1 MAQKIFGGIDI
12 RSNSL
17 LRLFEAAANG
27 TSSIALKSPAALS
40 ADITYQLP
48 ATVAADDVLT
58 SDASGVM
65 AFIKLANANISA
77 SAAIAYSK
85 LNLAS
90 SIVDADIAAAAAIAL
105 DKLAA
110 VTASRALVSDASG
123 FVSASSVTATEL
135 GYVSGVTSAI
145 QTQLNG
151 KQATGDYITALTG
164 DVTASGPGSASATI
178 ANDAITDVKVAAAAA
193 IALSKLA
200 ATTADRALISNGSG
214 VIAPS
219 AVTATELGYVSGVT
233 SSIQTQIGNKISS
246 TEKGA
251 ALGVA
256 TLDAAGK
263 IPSAQLPNSVME
275 YLGSYNASTNSPTLI
290 DGTGNNGDVYRV
302 TVAGTQDFGAGDIT
316 FAVGDFVIY
325 NGSVWQRSPASDLS
339 GYALNDLSNLTVA
352 SLAAESLLVG
362 SSSSAVAALAVG
374 SNGDVLTVSGGA
386 VTWAAPATG
395 ISKFSATWATADTAT
410 KAVTHNLGT
419 KDVQVEVYDLA
430 TDETIMVDSIV
441 RTSTNVVTL
450 TASEAPGASS
460 WRVVVIG

>member
-27 TSSIALKSPAALS
+27 TSSVALKSPAAMS
-40 ADITYQLP
+40 ADITFTLP
-48 ATVAADDVLT
+48 AAVAADDVLT

-85 LNLAS
+85 LNLSA
-90 SIVDADIAAAAAIAL
+90 SIVNADIASAAAIAL
-105 DKLAA
+105 NKLAA
-110 VTASRALVSDASG
+110 VTASRALVSDGSG

-135 GYVSGVTSAI
+135 GYVSGVTSSI
-145 QTQLNG
+145 QTQLDA
-151 KQATGDYITALTG
+151 KQATGNYITALTG
-164 DVTASGPGSASATI
+164 DVTASGPGSVAATI
-178 ANDAITDVKVAAAAA
+178 ANDAITNAKVASGAA

-200 ATTADRALISNGSG
+200 ATTIDRALVSNGSG

-219 AVTATELGYVSGVT
+219 AVTSTELGYVSGVT
-233 SSIQTQIGNKISS
+233 SAIQTQLNAKINS

-251 ALGVA
+251 ANGVA
-256 TLDAAGK
+256 TLDAGGK
-263 IPSAQLPNSVME
+263 VPVSQLPNSVME
-275 YLGSYNASTNSPTLI
+275 YLGAWNASTNSPTLA
-290 DGTGNNGDVYRV
+290 DGIGNNGDVYRV
-302 TVAGTQDFGAGDIT
+302 SVTGTQNLGSGSIT

-325 NGSVWQRSPASDLS
+325 NGSIWQRSPASDL
-339 GYALNDLSNLTVA
+339 GLYALANLSNLSVSGLA
-352 SLAAESLLVG
+352 SQSLLVG
-362 SSSSAVAALAVG
+362 SSSSAVAALGVG
-374 SNGDVLTVSGGA
+374 SNGQVLTVSAGSVAWATPVGG
-386 VTWAAPATG
+386 VT
-395 ISKFSATWATADTAT
+395 KFSATWITADTAT

-419 KDVQVEVYDLA
+419 RDVQVEVYDLA
-430 TDETIMVDSIV
+430 TNESIMVDSVV

-450 TASEAPGASS
+450 TASEAPGAGS